1 MIVGPID
8 TGQNNTTWVNTHIVT
23 LKEVEDAAQHAF
35 FIYHKFMET
44 GGHFAGVPESSP
56 ALALHLMHIL
66 ARR

>member
-8 TGQNNTTWVNTHIVT
+8 TGQSNPTGVNTNVVT
-23 LKEVEDAAQHAF
+23 LKEVEDAAPHAF
-35 FIYHKFMET
+35 SIYHKFIEA